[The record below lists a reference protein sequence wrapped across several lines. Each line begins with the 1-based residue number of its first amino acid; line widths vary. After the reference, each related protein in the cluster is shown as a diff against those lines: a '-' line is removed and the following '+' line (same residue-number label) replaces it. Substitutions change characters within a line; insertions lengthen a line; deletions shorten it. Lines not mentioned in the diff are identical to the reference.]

1 MPGYL
6 TIFQSVISPT
16 ILFGLSEVALTRLQL
31 QKLDSIFKRMLRS
44 IVGWVRL
51 ESDTWH
57 ETMSRMKVRVDRAL
71 GVFPIEVWSTQVM
84 RHQFRL
90 DSRVATDRLGWAAKC
105 IEWHPRFIFN
115 DAYRCPGRPRRR
127 WDDLLSAYVLS
138 KCGANEWIDAF
149 RLDVNGFFSEDDFV
163 AFPKGHDVDFFMLP
177 E

>member
-1 MPGYL
+1 M
-6 TIFQSVISPT
+6 ISPI
-16 ILFGLSEVALTRLQL
+16 ILFGLSEIALTRLQL
-31 QKLDSIFKRMLRS
+31 QKFIMIFKRMLRS
-44 IVGWVRL
+44 IVGRVSL

-71 GVFPIEVWSTQVM
+71 VVFPIHDWSTQVM

-90 DSRVATDRLGWAAKC
+90 ASRVVIDRLGWVAKC

-127 WDDLLSAYVLS
+127 WDDLLSAYVLY

-163 AFPKGHDVDFFMLP
+163 AFSKGHDVDFFMFP